1 LGFTTYLSIRYKAS
15 DVPSLL
21 PSFFPGTM
29 SVRVLV
35 ASCPDLTGA
44 RIFALTHPRTGAAV
58 QFVRAGDALLEVH
71 RFRDGAI
78 PRSWLLSGRMEMV
91 LEDGSLL
98 CAAARYATPRHAT
111 PRRATPRHAA
121 PRHATPRHATPRL
134 TPRHAT
140 NRRSDAR
147 TPLPR
152 CLTDH
157 APLTMQARHALR
169 PALPPPLTFGPRPL
183 HAPRRRA
190 VRTARCDA
198 GAAGGELT
206 RDTTAARLRVR
217 RQGDWRRVLRA
228 PERPQP

>member
-1 LGFTTYLSIRYKAS
+1 MS

-98 CAAARYATPRHAT
+98 CAAARYATPRHVT
-111 PRRATPRHAA
+111 SRRATPRHATSHA
-121 PRHATPRHATPRL
+121 SHASHATPRHEPTQ
-134 TPRHAT
+134 
-140 NRRSDAR
+140 RRSHTA
-147 TPLPR
+147 
-152 CLTDH
+152 
-157 APLTMQARHALR
+157 A
-169 PALPPPLTFGPRPL
+169 ALPY
-183 HAPRRRA
+183 
-190 VRTARCDA
+190 
-198 GAAGGELT
+198 
-206 RDTTAARLRVR
+206 
-217 RQGDWRRVLRA
+217 
-228 PERPQP
+228 

>member
-1 LGFTTYLSIRYKAS
+1 
-15 DVPSLL
+15 
-21 PSFFPGTM
+21 M

-111 PRRATPRHAA
+111 PRRAAPRHATPRRAA
-121 PRHATPRHATPRL
+121 PRHATPRHATPRHA

-140 NRRSDAR
+140 
-147 TPLPR
+147 P
-152 CLTDH
+152 
-157 APLTMQARHALR
+157 RHA
-169 PALPPPLTFGPRPL
+169 TPR
-183 HAPRRRA
+183 HATPWPRHA
-190 VRTARCDA
+190 T
-198 GAAGGELT
+198 
-206 RDTTAARLRVR
+206 
-217 RQGDWRRVLRA
+217 
-228 PERPQP
+228 

>member
-1 LGFTTYLSIRYKAS
+1 
-15 DVPSLL
+15 
-21 PSFFPGTM
+21 M

-111 PRRATPRHAA
+111 PRRAAPRHATPRRAA
-121 PRHATPRHATPRL
+121 PRHATPRHATSHA
-134 TPRHAT
+134 TPRHEPT
-140 NRRSDAR
+140 QRRSHTA
-147 TPLPR
+147 
-152 CLTDH
+152 
-157 APLTMQARHALR
+157 A
-169 PALPPPLTFGPRPL
+169 ALPY
-183 HAPRRRA
+183 
-190 VRTARCDA
+190 
-198 GAAGGELT
+198 
-206 RDTTAARLRVR
+206 
-217 RQGDWRRVLRA
+217 
-228 PERPQP
+228 